1 MRYEKGNQMSH
12 IRTARIARNKQ
23 ARARK
28 FLNYCGELPC
38 EFPAKT
44 KVPANYSWCSPDL
57 NRRSDL
63 DAEQEDLEKNKKFA
77 VHWLLATISSTV
89 TTFYG
94 APILATAIEE
104 FINCVDFTGTEG
116 MRSGTSASGNGGVV
130 ILSLSGVPRSRSA
143 RLANS

>member
-12 IRTARIARNKQ
+12 IRMARIARNKQ

-63 DAEQEDLEKNKKFA
+63 DAEQEDLEKTRNSPSTGFWQQYLPQLQRFTA
-77 VHWLLATISSTV
+77 RQSWQRPLRSS
-89 TTFYG
+89 
-94 APILATAIEE
+94 
-104 FINCVDFTGTEG
+104 
-116 MRSGTSASGNGGVV
+116 
-130 ILSLSGVPRSRSA
+130 
-143 RLANS
+143 